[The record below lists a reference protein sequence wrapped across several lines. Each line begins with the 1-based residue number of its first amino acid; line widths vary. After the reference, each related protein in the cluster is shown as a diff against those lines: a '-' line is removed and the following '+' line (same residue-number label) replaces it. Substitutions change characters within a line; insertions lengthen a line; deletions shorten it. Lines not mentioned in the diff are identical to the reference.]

1 MHTLFFFKRH
11 THTKKILSLFHLV
24 LFIRLSSQSPE
35 LRPDFGSILRTIES
49 EFSENITTHSFSEE
63 SDVGDVMSDRTK
75 KDDDEML
82 NKTKRSDDEMLN
94 KTKMS
99 AEGML
104 NKTKVNEE
112 KLSKTKVNSK

>member
-11 THTKKILSLFHLV
+11 THTKKILSLFHLA

-63 SDVGDVMSDRTK
+63 SDVVSVMSDRTK
-75 KDDDEML
+75 RDDDEML
-82 NKTKRSDDEMLN
+82 NKTKKSD
-94 KTKMS
+94 
-99 AEGML
+99 EGML
-104 NKTKVNEE
+104 NKTKVKEE
-112 KLSKTKVNSK
+112 KLSKTKVSQK